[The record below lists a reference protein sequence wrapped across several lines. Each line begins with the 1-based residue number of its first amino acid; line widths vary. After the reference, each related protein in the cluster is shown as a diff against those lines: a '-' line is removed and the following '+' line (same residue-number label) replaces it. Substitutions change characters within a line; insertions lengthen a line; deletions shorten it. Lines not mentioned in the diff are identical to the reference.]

1 MRAWQITTL
10 GEAATL
16 VNLPS
21 PQPAEGEVCVRIA
34 ACGLNFA
41 DLLMAEGKY
50 QDRPAL
56 PFVPGL
62 EFAGTVVAHGPGV
75 TAPAIGTRVAC
86 YGGHGGLAEAV
97 CVPAAAVVPIP
108 DSMSFIEAAGFLIAY
123 GTSHLALTHKA
134 QLRAGERLL
143 VLGAAGGVGL
153 TAVEVGKR
161 LGAEVIACARGAEKR
176 AVAQQAGADIL
187 IDSDAPDLKD
197 RLKAMGG
204 VDVVYDPVGGDAF
217 DAALRATRPDGR
229 ILAIGFASGT
239 VPQVPANIL
248 LVKNLSVMGFWWG
261 GYRRFAPQ
269 LLRDS
274 LAELMTWH
282 DAARLRLHVSHVLPL
297 SRAHE
302 GLALL
307 RDRAATGKIVI
318 DCQSE

>member
-1 MRAWQITTL
+1 MKAWIIDAL
-10 GEAATL
+10 G
-16 VNLPS
+16 
-21 PQPAEGEVCVRIA
+21 QPAALVDLPLPEPGAGEVRIRIA

-56 PFVPGL
+56 PFIPGL
-62 EFAGTVVAHGPGV
+62 EVAGWVDALGPAV
-75 TAPAIGTRVAC
+75 TSPAIGTRVAC
-86 YGGHGGLAEAV
+86 YIGQGGLAEAA
-97 CVPAAAVVPIP
+97 CVPADAVVPIP
-108 DSMSFIEAAGFLIAY
+108 DSMDFHQAAGFLIAY

-134 QLRAGERLL
+134 RLQPNERLL

-153 TAVEVGKR
+153 TAVELGKR
-161 LGAEVIACARGAEKR
+161 MGAEVIACARGAEKL
-176 AVAQQAGADIL
+176 AVAAQAGADIL
-187 IDSDAPDLKD
+187 IDSDTPDLKG

-248 LVKNLSVMGFWWG
+248 LVKNLTVMGFWWG
-261 GYRRFAPQ
+261 GYRSFAPR

-274 LAELMTWH
+274 LAELMDWH
-282 DAARLRLHVSHVLPL
+282 AAQPLKLHVSHVLPL
-297 SRAHE
+297 PRAPE

-318 DCQSE
+318 DCQPV